1 VPFAPALR
9 RAAVVVIVAAAAL
22 SLAACS
28 GPSSASSSA
37 PAGTADALQTVT
49 SGKLTIATGDP
60 DYEPWFSDNDPSN
73 GKGFEAAVAHAVAQK
88 LGFSDKQ
95 IVWTRTGFDAA
106 IAPGPK
112 DWDLNIQQF
121 SITDERKKAVDFSS
135 SYYTTAQ
142 AVVAAKGTPAA
153 SAKSIDELKK
163 AKIGVASGTTSY
175 TVAKAQLGAGNLSVF
190 NSVDDVVLALK
201 GGQIDAMITDLPGA
215 FYVTAAQLEN
225 SAVIGQFAGAK
236 GGDQFAF
243 VLPKASALT
252 TAVTKAV
259 DGLRADGT
267 LAALQKKW
275 LSDAVNVPV
284 LK

>member
-1 VPFAPALR
+1 VSFAPALR
-9 RAAVVVIVAAAAL
+9 RAVVVATVVAAAL

-28 GPSSASSSA
+28 GSSSPSSSDSASTGA
-37 PAGTADALQTVT
+37 ALQTVT

-60 DYEPWFSDNDPSN
+60 DYEPWFTDNDPSN
-73 GKGFEAAVAHAVAQK
+73 GKGFEAAVAHAVAEK
-88 LGFSDKQ
+88 LGFTDKQ

-121 SITDERKKAVDFSS
+121 SISDDRKKAVDFSS
-135 SYYTTAQ
+135 PYYTTTQ
-142 AVVAAKGTPAA
+142 AVVAAKGSPAA
-153 SAKSIDELKK
+153 SAKTLADLKK
-163 AKIGVASGTTSY
+163 AKVGVATGTTSY
-175 TVAKAQLGAGNLSVF
+175 TVAKAQIGTGDLSVF
-190 NSVDDVVLALK
+190 NSVDDVVQALK

-215 FYVTAAQLEN
+215 FYVTAAQFEN
-225 SAVIGQFAGAK
+225 GTVIGQFAGDN

-243 VLPKASALT
+243 VLPKGSSLT
-252 TAVTKAV
+252 PAVTKAV

-275 LSDAVNVPV
+275 LSEAVNVPV